1 MSQPVVFP
9 FPLSAPQR
17 LIRSLVHSLVHSLKI
32 GLVFCSM
39 FISSAGLAAEQ
50 ARSLEL
56 VFITSEYCPFCKAW
70 ERDVGQIYDS
80 TPYALKARLRRV
92 DLGDVDSA
100 LPAGAVKVFG
110 TPTFLIVEN
119 NTEIGRIEGYQSS
132 EMFFWA
138 LSEYISP

>member
-1 MSQPVVFP
+1 MSQPVVFA

-32 GLVFCSM
+32 GLVFCSL
-39 FISSAGLAAEQ
+39 FISLAGLAAEQ

-56 VFITSEYCPFCKAW
+56 VFITSEHCPFCKAW

>member
-17 LIRSLVHSLVHSLKI
+17 LIRSLVHSLVHRLKI
-32 GLVFCSM
+32 GLVFCSL

>member
-1 MSQPVVFP
+1 MSEPVVFP

-32 GLVFCSM
+32 GLVFCSL

>member
-32 GLVFCSM
+32 GLVFCSL
-39 FISSAGLAAEQ
+39 FISLAGLAAEQ

>member
-1 MSQPVVFP
+1 MSQPVVFL

-32 GLVFCSM
+32 GLVFCSL

>member
-17 LIRSLVHSLVHSLKI
+17 LIRSLVHSLKI
-32 GLVFCSM
+32 GLVFCSL

-56 VFITSEYCPFCKAW
+56 VFITSEHCPFCKAW